1 MKLHEYQSKLIF
13 SREGIPIPQGK
24 LASTPG
30 EAKQISDEIG
40 CPVVLKAQVLT
51 GGRGKSGG
59 IRLAKSPQEVE
70 NESAK
75 IFGSKIK
82 GFPVRKLLIDKAVG
96 IRQEIYLGITND
108 RKAGKPVVI
117 ACGDGG
123 IDIEEIALTKPE
135 RIIKSYIDSL
145 IGLRDYQIRELAT
158 EINLSQEYSREF
170 QQITMAL
177 WRVFT
182 QIDATLAEINPLV
195 ITTEGNLLALDGKI
209 IIDDNALYRQNQF
222 LEFRDLSAES
232 SEEAEARKFDLS
244 YIRLTGNIGCLVNG
258 AGLAMATMDN
268 INICGGEPANF
279 LDIGGGANADK
290 VSAALNIILSS
301 SKVKSVL
308 INIFGGITR
317 CDEVAKGI
325 LRALNENDVK
335 APLVIRLV
343 GTNSEEAKQLLLN
356 AKQITADTLFEAAQ
370 MAVNVTQGNLL

>member
-30 EAKQISDEIG
+30 EAKQISNEIG
-40 CPVVLKAQVLT
+40 YPVVLKAQVLT

-59 IRLAKSPQEVE
+59 IRLAKSPEEVE
-70 NESAK
+70 YESAK
-75 IFGSKIK
+75 IFGRKIK
-82 GFPVRKLLIDKAVG
+82 GFPVRKLLIDKAAG

-108 RKAGKPVVI
+108 RKEGKPVVI

-123 IDIEEIALTKPE
+123 IDIEEIALSKPE
-135 RIIKSYIDSL
+135 RVIKSYIDPL
-145 IGLRDYQIRELAT
+145 IGLRDYQIRELAA
-158 EINLSQEYSREF
+158 EINLGQEYIKEF
-170 QQITMAL
+170 QHITMGL
-177 WRVFT
+177 WRVFIQT
-182 QIDATLAEINPLV
+182 DATLAEINPLV

-209 IIDDNALYRQNQF
+209 VIDDNALNRQNQF
-222 LEFRDLSAES
+222 LEFRDLTVES
-232 SEEAEARKFDLS
+232 SEESEARKFGLS
-244 YIRLTGNIGCLVNG
+244 YIRLEGNIGCLVNG

-290 VSAALNIILSS
+290 VNAALNIILSS
-301 SKVKSVL
+301 PKVKTVL

-325 LRALNENDVK
+325 LTALNNNEVK
-335 APLVIRLV
+335 VPLVIRLV
-343 GTNSEEAKQLLLN
+343 GTNAEEANQMLN
-356 AKQITADTLFEAAQ
+356 KAKQITANTLIEAAQ
-370 MAVNVTQGNLL
+370 LAVKAAQGNQP